1 MEEKIA
7 LLKSQVKEKIAEIK
21 STSDAEN
28 IRVEYLGKKGEV
40 IEILKNL
47 KNVEASKRKEVGEK
61 ANKLRVEIEEL
72 IEKKKE
78 ERMEMRRH
86 ALEGAA

>member
-47 KNVEASKRKEVGEK
+47 RADKCYLCAMSSPFMQTQETWLKMEVSQDGR
-61 ANKLRVEIEEL
+61 NLCPD
-72 IEKKKE
+72 
-78 ERMEMRRH
+78 
-86 ALEGAA
+86 